1 MSKQVQLA
9 KELAE
14 EKALCEAL
22 LSNQEK
28 LREVEA
34 EKERRIADLE
44 EQVKDLMFYMDTQ
57 SKVEASGLKDEIQE
71 GLIVIQ
77 EKEKEKKGKRRR

>member
-1 MSKQVQLA
+1 VSKQVQLA

>member
-71 GLIVIQ
+71 GQIVIQ